1 MGGIDVSFVI
11 PCYKS
16 ERSISKVVREILET
30 VDLGHSFEIIL
41 VNDGSPDNT
50 MGVIRQ
56 LCKMYPQLVK
66 GINLS
71 RNFGQSSAIMAGL
84 NNSKGDIIVCLDDDG
99 QSPVDSIETMIGKI
113 EEGYDLVYADYLEKK
128 ESAFRLFGSRINEL
142 MMTSLLNKPKEITVN
157 SFFACSRM
165 VVDEVINYKGAFP
178 YLPGLV
184 LRATRN
190 ITNVKVVHRERAE
203 GRSGYTFKKLLSLWI
218 NGFTS
223 FSVKPLRV
231 AVFLGIFFSLI
242 GFVFIAVLLIR
253 KMMGSN
259 VQIGWTSI
267 ISVITFFDG
276 LMLIV
281 MGLVGEYVGRIYL
294 CINSTPQFV
303 VKERIGIE
311 EITD

>member
-30 VDLGHSFEIIL
+30 VDPRHSFEIIL

-56 LCKMYPQLVK
+56 QCKTYPQLVK

-253 KMMGSN
+253 KMMGSS

-303 VKERIGIE
+303 VKERIGLE
-311 EITD
+311 ETTD

>member
-1 MGGIDVSFVI
+1 MDGIDVSFVI

-16 ERSISKVVREILET
+16 ERSISGVVSEILET
-30 VDLGHSFEIIL
+30 VDPRHSFEIIL

-50 MGVIRQ
+50 MSIIRQ
-56 LCKMYPQLVK
+56 LCKTYPQFVK

-99 QSPVDSIETMIGKI
+99 QSPVDSIEKMIAKI
-113 EEGYDLVYADYLEKK
+113 EDGYDLVYADYLEKK
-128 ESAFRLFGSRINEL
+128 ETAFRLFGSKINEI
-142 MMTSLLNKPKEITVN
+142 MMTSLLNKPKEIAVN
-157 SFFACSRM
+157 SFFACNRM
-165 VVDEVINYKGAFP
+165 VVDEVISYKGAFP

-190 ITNVKVVHRERAE
+190 ITNVRVVHREREE
-203 GRSGYTFKKLLSLWI
+203 GQSGYTFKKLLSLWI

-223 FSVKPLRV
+223 FSVKPLRL
-231 AVFLGIFFSLI
+231 AIFLGIFFSFI
-242 GFVFIAVLLIR
+242 GFVFIAVLFIR
-253 KMMGSN
+253 KMIGRS

-267 ISVITFFDG
+267 ISAITFFDG
-276 LMLIV
+276 LLLIV

-311 EITD
+311 EKAD

>member
-1 MGGIDVSFVI
+1 MDGIDVSFVI

-16 ERSISKVVREILET
+16 EQSISKVVREILET
-30 VDLGHSFEIIL
+30 VNPGHSFEIIL

-50 MGVIRQ
+50 LSVIRK
-56 LCKMYPQLVK
+56 LCNAFPQLVK

-71 RNFGQSSAIMAGL
+71 RNFGQSAAIMAGL
-84 NNSKGDIIVCLDDDG
+84 NSSKGDIIVCLDDDG
-99 QSPVDSIETMIGKI
+99 QSPVDSVETMIRKI
-113 EEGYDLVYADYLEKK
+113 EEGFDLVYADYLEKK
-128 ESAFRLFGSRINEL
+128 ETPFRLFGSKINEI

-157 SFFACSRM
+157 SFFACNRM
-165 VVDEVINYKGAFP
+165 VVDEVIHYKGAYP

-203 GRSGYTFKKLLSLWI
+203 GKSGYTFKKLLSLWI

-223 FSVKPLRV
+223 FSVKPLRL
-231 AVFLGIFFSLI
+231 AVFLGIFFSFI
-242 GFVFIAVLLIR
+242 GFAFLIVLLIR
-253 KMMGSN
+253 KLVGNN

-281 MGLVGEYVGRIYL
+281 MGLIGEYVGRIYL

-303 VKERIGIE
+303 VKERIGME
-311 EITD
+311 ENP